1 MNFPHAAKTAAVV
14 GAMVALSAAVAGV
27 IAYAE
32 RRTAELRARD
42 SIVRLLSHKFRSDV
56 ELEDFHVRVFPRM
69 GVSGSGLSLD
79 YWATPGAPPLI
90 RIEKFSFELGF
101 LGIFRAPHHIERMH
115 FERMVVSIPPR
126 QQRKSFADRVTPDI
140 AEVTVGEIECDNA
153 ELRMLSAAPN
163 KQPLEWEIHNLVLRD
178 VGGNQPFSFHGALTN
193 AKPRGEIATSG
204 RFGPWNGDDPGATS
218 LSGDYEFRGAD
229 LGEFPGIAG
238 ILSSAGHYAGEVDR
252 LEVEGETDTPNFSL
266 DNVGKPVPLS
276 TKYSATV
283 DGTNGDTELHP
294 VEAALGQSTIVAA
307 GSVLAIPAEK
317 GHQITL
323 DITTPKARIEDILRL
338 AIASERPFLSG
349 AVDIKAKLS
358 LPPGSKKVIDRMT
371 LDGSFAVANGRWSSP
386 EMREKLED
394 FSRHAEG
401 KPQDQE
407 SGSALT
413 DLQGRFVL
421 RNSVVTFSK
430 LTFSVP
436 GADVELAGT
445 YGIRSQTID
454 MQGHLKM
461 QAKLSQTVTGPK
473 SFFLKAVD
481 PLFSKNGAGT
491 ELPISITGTKEH
503 PVFAVE
509 VLHKKFEKQMGK
521 PGMR

>member
-1 MNFPHAAKTAAVV
+1 MPFPNAAKTAAIVGTLVV
-14 GAMVALSAAVAGV
+14 LLAAVALS

-42 SIVRLLSHKFRSDV
+42 GIVRLLSYKFRSDV
-56 ELEDFHVRVFPRM
+56 ELEDFHVRLFPRM
-69 GVSGSGLSLD
+69 EVSGSGLSLD

-101 LGIFRAPHHIERMH
+101 LGIFRAPHHIARMH

-126 QQRKSFADRVTPDI
+126 EQRKSVADRVSSGI
-140 AEVTVGEIECDNA
+140 AEVTVDEIECDNA
-153 ELRMLSAAPN
+153 ELRMLPAAPN
-163 KQPLEWEIHNLVLRD
+163 KQPLDWQIHNLVLRD
-178 VGGNQPFSFHGALTN
+178 VGGNQPFSFHGTLTN

-204 RFGPWNGDDPGATS
+204 RFGPWNGDDPGATAVA
-218 LSGDYEFRGAD
+218 GDYEFRGAN

-238 ILSSAGHYAGEVDR
+238 ILSSAGHYAGELDR
-252 LEVEGETDTPNFSL
+252 LEVAGQTNTPNFSL
-266 DNVGKPVPLS
+266 DNVGKPVPLA
-276 TKYSATV
+276 TQYSATV

-294 VEAALGQSTIVAA
+294 VEAALGQSVIVAA
-307 GSVLAIPAEK
+307 GSVCAIPAEK
-317 GHQITL
+317 GRQITL
-323 DITTPKARIEDILRL
+323 DINTPKARLEDILRL
-338 AIASERPFLSG
+338 AMASERPFLRG
-349 AVDIKAKLS
+349 AVDIKAKLT
-358 LPPGSKKVIDRMT
+358 LPPGSKKVMDRMT
-371 LDGSFAVANGRWSSP
+371 LDGSFAVANGRWASP

-401 KPQDQE
+401 KPADQE

-413 DLQGRFVL
+413 DLKGRFVL
-421 RNSVVTFSK
+421 KDSVVTFSELK
-430 LTFSVP
+430 FSVP
-436 GADVELAGT
+436 GADVELRGT
-445 YGIRSQTID
+445 YGIRSQAID

-461 QAKLSQTVTGPK
+461 QAKLSETLTGAK
-473 SFFLKAVD
+473 SFFLKAID

-491 ELPISITGTKEH
+491 ELPISITGTEEH

-509 VLHKKFEKQMGK
+509 VLHKKFEKQMSK